1 MLALLALLE
10 RAGGERNIES
20 GSCEMYGDG
29 LADSSAGPGHYGS
42 GHIGSLG

>member
-1 MLALLALLE
+1 MLALLSLLE

-29 LADSSAGPGHYGS
+29 LANSPAGPGHYCS
-42 GHIGSLG
+42 GHSGSLD